1 MAGGAHRDEA
11 APLQAASAGPPPP
24 ILFVAPAQAG
34 AAGGIAPSSL
44 HRPIAVPVCA
54 GDDDQGITP
63 ALPPPRRSAG
73 ISPRS
78 GSPRQPARRRRPTPR
93 AVPPPCTPLPSHHD
107 GGADPPQSGKA
118 H

>member
-78 GSPRQPARRRRPTPR
+78 GSRRPPARRRRRPPR
-93 AVPPPCTPLPSHHD
+93 AVRLPCPHCTSPPI
-107 GGADPPQSGKA
+107 GGPEPP
-118 H
+118 

>member
-24 ILFVAPAQAG
+24 IFFVAPAQAG

-63 ALPPPRRSAG
+63 ALPPPRRSCSEEHTSALQ
-73 ISPRS
+73 SPMRHS
-78 GSPRQPARRRRPTPR
+78 YAVFCLQKKPT
-93 AVPPPCTPLPSHHD
+93 
-107 GGADPPQSGKA
+107 Q
-118 H
+118 